1 MIAIVL
7 IGVIEIV
14 GVGAALLSERP
25 APRSAQGL
33 TFDVPQTVFDVDHRF
48 IDLPSGAHIHYVDEG
63 QEPVILFLHGNPSW
77 YFQWR
82 DLIHGL
88 RGSYRCISLHYL
100 GFGLSNASPGFGFTH
115 REENLVV
122 EEFVNNLACTIITL
136 VMQDWGGPIGLGFAE
151 HNPSLVRGVIFGS
164 TWAWPTDTSTARG
177 KFSLIAGGPIG
188 EFIQWFCQV
197 WHNAGC
203 VTHKLP
209 NDIFDV
215 LLVLLGRSNATV

>member
-1 MIAIVL
+1 
-7 IGVIEIV
+7 
-14 GVGAALLSERP
+14 
-25 APRSAQGL
+25 
-33 TFDVPQTVFDVDHRF
+33 
-48 IDLPSGAHIHYVDEG
+48 
-63 QEPVILFLHGNPSW
+63 
-77 YFQWR
+77 
-82 DLIHGL
+82 
-88 RGSYRCISLHYL
+88 
-100 GFGLSNASPGFGFTH
+100 
-115 REENLVV
+115 
-122 EEFVNNLACTIITL
+122 
-136 VMQDWGGPIGLGFAE
+136 MQDWGGPIGLGFAE
-151 HNPSLVRGVIFGS
+151 HNPSLVRGLIFGS